1 MEGRG
6 SAGRSEGAR
15 TRDGLQVTRA
25 GWEKQ
30 GAVDHT
36 LTDSLEMRAL
46 VTLGVRS
53 KIESSGSVD
62 GDQRCLGQSG

>member
-6 SAGRSEGAR
+6 SAGRSEAAR
-15 TRDGLQVTRA
+15 TGDGLQVTRA

-36 LTDSLEMRAL
+36 PTY
-46 VTLGVRS
+46 
-53 KIESSGSVD
+53 
-62 GDQRCLGQSG
+62 